1 MGGKWFNIKGKK
13 ISEETIVTM
22 DLKTFIAV
30 LTVVSGIIIWAYNKI
45 QGDVDKLKTT
55 IEKISSEQGEVKGDI
70 KVILDRTSGIRG
82 ANNDKV
88 TDKPFKDEIPK

>member
-70 KVILDRTSGIRG
+70 KVILEKI
-82 ANNDKV
+82 
-88 TDKPFKDEIPK
+88 